1 MKKDFVPYFAEHM
14 KEPVSLKKMLMGAGI
29 LMACILLLNQLSGA
43 AAEALFPYFFTPLQ
57 TLRCLLFGI
66 FPFSIG
72 DLLYL
77 GLGLYLLYALIVFVR
92 RWRQRTKAMRA
103 RGLLRGLL
111 LFLASYLLLLMLWG
125 LNYERPKLARQL
137 SLDTGSVSQE
147 ELFLFDSFLVHRLN
161 TLHSSYTALPLKQL
175 STIAANTYAQQNT
188 PMKVSVKPTLLGS
201 SLAYFGIEG
210 YFNPFTGEA
219 QVDKGNPAFMQPFV
233 VAHEMAHQT
242 GIAAEDDANLL
253 AYIRCME
260 SGDPTFEYSAC
271 LNIWLYT
278 HRHVRSYDS
287 TRAGDLKRLL
297 NPVTLKQ
304 LDTLRQRS
312 IAYQTVLD
320 DMSSFIFDLYLRMG
334 RQTDGIGSYRN
345 VAYSA
350 LCWEKKKRTLPDG
363 SIRFF

>member
-1 MKKDFVPYFAEHM
+1 M
-14 KEPVSLKKMLMGAGI
+14 KEPFSLKKMMICSGI
-29 LMACILLLNQLSGA
+29 LLACILLLNQLSGSS
-43 AAEALFPYFFTPLQ
+43 AEATVHYLFTPLQ
-57 TLRCLLFGI
+57 KLRCFVFGV
-66 FPFSIG
+66 FPFSVG

-77 GLGLYLLYALIVFVR
+77 GLAVYILYKLIVFVR
-92 RWRQRTKAMRA
+92 HWRQRTPAMRMHS
-103 RGLLRGLL
+103 LLRSLQLVLAAYLVLL
-111 LFLASYLLLLMLWG
+111 LLWG

-137 SLDTGSVSQE
+137 ALDTGSVSQE
-147 ELFLFDSFLVHRLN
+147 ELCLFDSFLVHRLN
-161 TLHSSYTALPLKQL
+161 SLQSVYTALPLQHIN
-175 STIAANTYAQQNT
+175 TIAAKAYAQQQT
-188 PMKVSVKPTLLGS
+188 PMKVRAKATLLGS
-201 SLAYFGIEG
+201 GLAYFGIEG

-260 SGDPTFEYSAC
+260 SGDPSFEYSAC

-278 HRHVRSYDS
+278 HRRVRSYDS
-287 TRAGDLKRLL
+287 TRANVLKNQL
-297 NPVTLKQ
+297 NPLTLGQ
-304 LDTLRQRS
+304 LDTLRQRR

-320 DMSSFIFDLYLRMG
+320 DMSSFVFDLYLRMG
-334 RQTDGIGSYRN
+334 KQQDGIGSYRN